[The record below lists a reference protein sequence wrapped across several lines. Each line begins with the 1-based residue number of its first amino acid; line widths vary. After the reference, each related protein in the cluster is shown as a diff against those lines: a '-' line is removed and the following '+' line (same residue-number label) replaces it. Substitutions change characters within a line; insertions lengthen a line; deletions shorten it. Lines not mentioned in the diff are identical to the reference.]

1 METNLAFNLEEKDEE
16 AIVIKLQEFKE
27 EKHKNIDFSLYKIS
41 AKLTVNLIY
50 DEINRFWKNKHVI
63 QSAIL
68 DINKYNV
75 FDFVR
80 TMHLMSETNEIFR
93 EIRKYVTVT
102 DVVQIVEALLH
113 CARDLGYEE
122 LPQYKY
128 LKRDYLILIS
138 VKSKNKKAKI
148 PDKVLKLVD
157 NRVIRLYKELVNMQ
171 NN

>member
-27 EKHKNIDFSLYKIS
+27 EKNKNIDFSLYKIS

-75 FDFVR
+75 FD
-80 TMHLMSETNEIFR
+80 
-93 EIRKYVTVT
+93 K
-102 DVVQIVEALLH
+102 
-113 CARDLGYEE
+113 
-122 LPQYKY
+122 
-128 LKRDYLILIS
+128 LKVDQKITIL
-138 VKSKNKKAKI
+138 
-148 PDKVLKLVD
+148 
-157 NRVIRLYKELVNMQ
+157 
-171 NN
+171 